1 MKRLHR
7 RLLAAVLW
15 LSPLVATAGGFDAT
29 LGFARRVELGVPVSG
44 VVATVG
50 AQAGARVAP
59 GTVLVALDDTP
70 FQAALER
77 AQGQVARAGA
87 DYDEAVRD
95 HRHTKEIYERQ
106 MASTVELDNARLK
119 VVRAEAALKEA
130 RARLKQ
136 AQYELSRARIS
147 APFDAWVLEMR
158 VQPGQSVVAALESRP
173 LVVLAAYG
181 EYLASA
187 RVPAATVQTLAPGQS
202 VAVVVDGKRHAARVQ
217 SIGLEPSAEHA
228 GKEPRY
234 AVVVAFSAPDA
245 VLRAGQG
252 ARVEFP

>member
-1 MKRLHR
+1 MR
-7 RLLAAVLW
+7 LAAVLW
-15 LSPLVATAGGFDAT
+15 LSPLVAVAAGFDASI
-29 LGFARRVELGVPVSG
+29 GFARRVEVGVPVSG
-44 VVATVG
+44 VVARVG
-50 AQAGARVAP
+50 AQPGARVAP

-87 DYDEAVRD
+87 DHDEAVRD
-95 HRHTKEIYERQ
+95 HKHTREIYERQ

-119 VVRAEAALKEA
+119 VVRADAALKEA

-136 AQYELSRARIS
+136 AQYELARARIQ

-158 VQPGQSVVAALESRP
+158 VQAGQSVVAALESRP

-187 RVPAATVQTLAPGQS
+187 RVPAATAQTLTAGQS
-202 VAVVVDGKRHAARVQ
+202 VTVVVGNKRHGARVQ
-217 SIGLEPSAEHA
+217 SIGLEPSADQA
-228 GKEPRY
+228 GKEPLY
-234 AVVVAFSAPDA
+234 TVVAVFSAPEA

-252 ARVEFP
+252 ARVELP